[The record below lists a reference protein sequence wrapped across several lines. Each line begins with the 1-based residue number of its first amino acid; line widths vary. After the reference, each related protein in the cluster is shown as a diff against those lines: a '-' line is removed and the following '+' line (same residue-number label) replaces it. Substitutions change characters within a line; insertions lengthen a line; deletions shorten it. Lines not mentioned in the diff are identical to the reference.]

1 MLRSR
6 SFLRS
11 VRDVNMWREK
21 QAGRKQYL
29 ALAQKLD
36 PSFVAK
42 GGGRAARVDE
52 AGSADADYV
61 SEANLTGQR
70 SAQRGSGALTE

>member
-1 MLRSR
+1 MRTK

-11 VRDVNMWREK
+11 VRDINMWREK
-21 QAGRKQYL
+21 QAERKQYL
-29 ALAQKLD
+29 AHAQKLD
-36 PSFVAK
+36 PCAVAK
-42 GGGRAARVDE
+42 GGGGAARVDE

-70 SAQRGSGALTE
+70 STQRGSGALTE